1 MKLKLSKAEKDFLR
15 KINRSSYYLEV
26 NENKDNYQMPQEQN
40 LSNLLRDIQGF
51 LNIIYKKRGIVLED
65 RLEEITE
72 KTIKFLN
79 DNTFSK

>member
-1 MKLKLSKAEKDFLR
+1 MKLKLSKAEKDFLK

-26 NENKDNYQMPQEQN
+26 NENKDNCQMPQEQN
-40 LSNLLRDIQGF
+40 LSNLLRDIQEF
-51 LNIIYKKRGIVLED
+51 LNIMYKKRGIVLKD